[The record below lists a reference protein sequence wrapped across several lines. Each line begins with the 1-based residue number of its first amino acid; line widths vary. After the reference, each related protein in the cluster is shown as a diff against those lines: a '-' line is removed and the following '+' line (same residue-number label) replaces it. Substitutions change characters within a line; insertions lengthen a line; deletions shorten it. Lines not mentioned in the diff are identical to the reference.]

1 MILHN
6 YTKKMQY
13 KLIFFIKYLAMQ
25 GTISYDCIGNYT
37 IMSMNVENT
46 QVQMR
51 KGILEFCILH
61 IISRGEVYASD
72 MLEELTS
79 ARIIVVEGT
88 LYPLLTRLR
97 KAGLVDYKWVEST
110 SGPPRKYYTLTVEG
124 TEFLDQLGKT
134 WDELIESTGRI
145 KSSSAANN
153 TI

>member
-1 MILHN
+1 MQANIFYLVLGHARYYSVSISRKRYMIMVM
-6 YTKKMQY
+6 K
-13 KLIFFIKYLAMQ
+13 
-25 GTISYDCIGNYT
+25 
-37 IMSMNVENT
+37 VENT

-97 KAGLVDYKWVEST
+97 KAGLVEYKWVEST
-110 SGPPRKYYTLTVEG
+110 SGPPRKYYKLTDEG
-124 TEFLDQLGKT
+124 QTFLTHLDKT
-134 WDELIESTGRI
+134 WGELIASTDKII
-145 KSSSAANN
+145 KSKTADDN
-153 TI
+153 TTSK